1 MNIKELN
8 TITSNLNILYVE
20 DDRTLRIQNKEFLEE
35 LFHVVKTASDGE
47 EALKLYEQIN
57 FDIVIADLNIPK
69 INGLSMIKMMQEKN
83 KEQIFLITTVYKE
96 EELKDELK
104 ELNIKYFLTK
114 PILTKNLLSEIEK
127 ILKELAVTTYY

>member
-57 FDIVIADLNIPK
+57 FDIVITDLNIPK

>member
-1 MNIKELN
+1 VNIKELN

-35 LFHVVKTASDGE
+35 LFHIVKTASDGE

-57 FDIVIADLNIPK
+57 FDIVITDLNIPK
-69 INGLSMIKMMQEKN
+69 INGLSMIKMMQEKK